1 MNLRKFKNKV
11 LVGAGST
18 LAVFGLGTLSVFSP
32 QISANGV
39 NDYIFSKNYQKKTTV
54 NNIQWWLN
62 HRDDANMSYRYGKP
76 EGVLVHETANSG
88 DKLDSNAIWNEIN
101 YMLNHS
107 DSAFVHSFVDSNQ
120 AIEIADSG
128 YLSWGAGAM
137 GNARFI
143 QTEQVQVE
151 GKDAFAEELF
161 NLAVLQASYL
171 KKYNLSPS
179 LGGTVWSHSMVSHQ
193 LGGTNHSDPDG
204 YWADMAARFFGTT
217 YTMNDYEYLL
227 EQIYNQANVKAK
239 YKVGDKVQIAS
250 YATNEANGYD
260 LRPRQNWVGT
270 VKSVTANNQGNS
282 HFEYYVEYGNA
293 DENNMHVL
301 EQDLQAAP

>member
-1 MNLRKFKNKV
+1 
-11 LVGAGST
+11 
-18 LAVFGLGTLSVFSP
+18 
-32 QISANGV
+32 
-39 NDYIFSKNYQKKTTV
+39 
-54 NNIQWWLN
+54 
-62 HRDDANMSYRYGKP
+62 MSYRYGKP

-293 DENNMHVL
+293 DENNMH
-301 EQDLQAAP
+301 